1 MLEKIIAKLKELVV
15 KKSFWTML
23 TTTIASVIALIAA
36 YHKTATI
43 EQLAAAWVI
52 VKSILDYFV
61 SKFAVDDTIR
71 TINRNLKDIGER
83 VVKTNGGVYRS
94 LKFETYAT
102 REVSNVPKFFQGD

>member
-1 MLEKIIAKLKELVV
+1 MLEKIIAKLKELIV

-23 TTTIASVIALIAA
+23 TTTVASVIALIAA

-61 SKFAVDDTIR
+61 SKFSVDDTIR
-71 TINRNLKDIGER
+71 TINRKLESVNQVLVFYER
-83 VVKTNGGVYRS
+83 ANTYRVIRT
-94 LKFETYAT
+94 EP
-102 REVSNVPKFFQGD
+102 EQPKNMPTFFQG